1 MPIRAREEK
10 LGTTGEEKLEGEI
23 SQESEADEFLDSAN
37 ELHFWIAK

>member
-1 MPIRAREEK
+1 MAK
-10 LGTTGEEKLEGEI
+10 MTTFKCLYVELEEKLEGEI